1 MSLTKKDIETI
12 FSYESTH
19 DIINVIASTGSGK
32 STEIPYYVNE
42 NKKIIFVV
50 VPTTA
55 AARSICEFMKTRGV
69 NASFAAEGEIRYSNK
84 ILKSSSTFDHNVV
97 YITPGHAKRLLT
109 RLIIAEEER
118 LFCDYLLLDEAH
130 LGLLD
135 YEIIVGFWTKLI
147 SKPFLIMASATLASD
162 SYANILANNFTIA
175 NFSVP
180 PLLRFPVRVIYHNEV
195 FERPSMKIFT
205 SMAGAIVKVHE
216 ETPVPEEGDIWL
228 AFCPGSFEVKYIIS
242 ILETQLGDNLEV
254 YPFYSSVSTENL
266 PSVMAPAKANTRR
279 LIVATNLAETALTV
293 NGLTGIFDSLT
304 EKVAFSSPIGDSLK
318 LETVFCSQASATQR
332 LGRTGRTNPGFV
344 YRMITENKFHELPLQ
359 RAKEIDRVAIHKAV
373 LEFLNIDISPE
384 ILGAKYMGKIKTSI
398 FNLLD
403 MEMIKRIGSD
413 ISVTELG
420 KKAYDMPLSIR
431 NSKFYLTWEEK
442 NYPVF
447 VGAVLSAI
455 IETYKDSYFF
465 DRQEND
471 FVVILE
477 IITNILNE
485 FKTIYIPYKALI
497 RYCQDKN
504 LRAKPIS
511 DTINMID
518 HICRVSKITSF
529 GSFDIQN
536 VIEKAVPLFNEIFLI
551 GVYESKRVYKYNE
564 NLIHIRKNTQSKEII
579 IFNTIQINNKI
590 QGSLFME
597 NTEIV
602 SIYNPFEIVLING
615 KKCMQVSLDE
625 SISGMEYIST
635 ANNTKKFVVISD

>member
-1 MSLTKKDIETI
+1 MSLTKKDIEKI

-19 DIINVIASTGSGK
+19 DIINVVASTGSGK

-42 NKKIIFVV
+42 NNKIIFVV

-55 AARSICEFMKTRGV
+55 AARSICEYMKTRGV

-84 ILKSSSTFDHNVV
+84 ILKSSSSSDHNVV

-118 LFCDYLLLDEAH
+118 LFCDYFLLDEAH

-135 YEIIVGFWTKLI
+135 YEIIVGFWTKLV

-162 SYANILANNFTIA
+162 SYSNILSNNFTIA
-175 NFSVP
+175 NFKVP
-180 PLLRFPVRVIYHNEV
+180 PLLKFPVKVIYHNEV
-195 FERPSMKIFT
+195 FEHPNMKIFS
-205 SMAGAIVKVHE
+205 SMTNAIVKMHE
-216 ETPVPEEGDIWL
+216 EVVIPDEGDIWL
-228 AFCPGSFEVKYIIS
+228 AFCPGSFEVKYVIS
-242 ILETQLGDNLEV
+242 ILENQLGDNIEV

-266 PSVMAPAKANTRR
+266 SSIMAPVKPNTRR
-279 LIVATNLAETALTV
+279 LIVSTNLAETALTV

-344 YRMITENKFHELPLQ
+344 YRMITENNFYNLPLQ

-413 ISVTELG
+413 ITVTELG

-442 NYPVF
+442 GYPIF
-447 VGAVLSAI
+447 IGAVLSAI

-477 IITNILNE
+477 IITNILSE
-485 FKTIYIPYKALI
+485 FKTIYIPYKALV

-518 HICRVSKITSF
+518 HICRVSKINSF
-529 GSFDIQN
+529 GAFSIQN
-536 VIEKAVPLFNEIFLI
+536 VMEHAVPLFNNIFLI
-551 GVYESKRVYKYNE
+551 GKYEGKRIYKYNE
-564 NLIHIRKNTQSKEII
+564 NLIHIRKNIQSNEIV

-597 NTEIV
+597 NTRNV
-602 SIYNPFEIVLING
+602 NVYNPFEVVVIDNKECL
-615 KKCMQVSLDE
+615 QVSLDE
-625 SISGMEYIST
+625 NISGMNYIMNSS
-635 ANNTKKFVVISD
+635 NTKKFVVISD